1 MFKRENAWKWVTAA
15 LLAYGFFGCTPA
27 EATGRD
33 DSWVAYRAYAKTVA
47 VRHGLP
53 EGLVAAICLV
63 ESSWRPYVVGSAGEI
78 GLCQMKPGTLRMF
91 TQDSAENLFDPFFAL
106 DYAGRYLAWLSKTL
120 GPRDSDVLAAA
131 YNQGP
136 YSSAVVYMMKVRRG
150 WN

>member
-15 LLAYGFFGCTPA
+15 LLAYGFFGCAPV
-27 EATGRD
+27 EASGID

-53 EGLVAAICLV
+53 EGLIAAICQV
-63 ESSWRPYVVGSAGEI
+63 ESSWRPYVVGKAGEI
-78 GLCQMKPGTLRMF
+78 GLCQMKPGTLAMF
-91 TQDSAENLFDPFFAL
+91 TKDSPERLFDPFYAL
-106 DYAGRYLAWLSKTL
+106 DYVGVYLAWLSKTL
-120 GPRDSDVLAAA
+120 GTRDSDVLAAA